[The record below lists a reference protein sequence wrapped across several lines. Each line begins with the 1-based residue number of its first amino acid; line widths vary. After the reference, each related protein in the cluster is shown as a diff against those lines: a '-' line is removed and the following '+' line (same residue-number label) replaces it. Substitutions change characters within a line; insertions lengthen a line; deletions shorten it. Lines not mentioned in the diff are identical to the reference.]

1 MKDDEII
8 QLNVLMRDRDEL
20 TSFLERIPQYMLK
33 EYLKNKN
40 PYSPEEAFDRKSK
53 KGFFRFFKNDVK
65 IKLRKIEDDNTDVE
79 LPRDCLSVEDFNN
92 DVVQKRIRDIQQ
104 KIMILMQEEIKQIYI
119 EIEKALRDYK
129 GGSIIK
135 YVKNRVLLTEK

>member
-8 QLNVLMRDRDEL
+8 QLNVLMGDRDEL

-40 PYSPEEAFDRKSK
+40 PYSPEEAFDRKDK
-53 KGFFRFFKNDVK
+53 KGFFRFFKNNVK

-104 KIMILMQEEIKQIYI
+104 KIMILMQDEIKQIYI
-119 EIEKALRDYK
+119 EVEKALRDYK
-129 GGSIIK
+129 GGIIIK